1 MQVMRRDMQLLCGL
15 VDGFVLGCLDVD
27 GNVDVAACKALLLG
41 DVKSV
46 TFHRA
51 FDMTRDPVAALE
63 TIAELGFSRVLTSGQ
78 EKTAHGGRDADSL
91 SETVCCYSLV

>member
-27 GNVDVAACKALLLG
+27 GNVDVAACEALLN
-41 DVKSV
+41 VARPRPEAKPV

-51 FDMTRDPVAALE
+51 FDMTREPVAALQ
-63 TIAELGFSRVLTSGQ
+63 TVAELGFSRVLTSGQ
-78 EKTAHGGRDADSL
+78 EKTAHGGRQGR
-91 SETVCCYSLV
+91 

>member
-1 MQVMRRDMQLLCGL
+1 MKRDMNLLSRL

-27 GNVDVAACKALLLG
+27 ANVDVAACKALLLG
-41 DVKSV
+41 DVTKSV

-78 EKTAHGGRDADSL
+78 EKTAHAGRDADSL
-91 SETVCCYSLV
+91 RETVCCSSLV

>member
-1 MQVMRRDMQLLCGL
+1 MKRDMNLLSRL

-27 GNVDVAACKALLLG
+27 ANVDVAACKALLLG
-41 DVKSV
+41 DVTKSV

-51 FDMTRDPVAALE
+51 FDMTRDPVAAIE

-78 EKTAHGGRDADSL
+78 EKTAYAGRDADSL
-91 SETVCCYSLV
+91 SEIVCCYSLV

>member
-27 GNVDVAACKALLLG
+27 GNVDVAACEALLN
-41 DVKSV
+41 VARPEAKPV

-51 FDMTRDPVAALE
+51 FDMTRDPVAALQ
-63 TIAELGFSRVLTSGQ
+63 TVAELGFSRVLTSGQ
-78 EKTAHGGRDADSL
+78 EKTAHGGRQGR
-91 SETVCCYSLV
+91 